1 MSFLQSVALTASH
14 LLDPGLAQL
23 WGAVGVGYSP
33 VDLLHTLEQLAN
45 STTSL
50 EKESLSLDHIA
61 IATLTQ
67 PSQQFLG
74 KVFNVSVNGTTAVVS
89 LPPDISSSPS
99 STLNIA
105 IAQLATIGTL
115 LPSSFLFNSS
125 QNLTVGTP
133 LVSVQVWGEGVV
145 SQSLPTPATLT
156 MEYSTEVQ
164 PRPRERERVVL
175 FDLITG
181 FSSLNL

>member
-1 MSFLQSVALTASH
+1 MSFLQSVALAASH

-33 VDLLHTLEQLAN
+33 VDLLCTLEQLAN

-89 LPPDISSSPS
+89 LPPDIPSSPS

-105 IAQLATIGTL
+105 IAQLATVGAL

-125 QNLTVGTP
+125 QNLTVGTS

-145 SQSLPTPATLT
+145 SHSLPTPATLT

-181 FSSLNL
+181 FLC